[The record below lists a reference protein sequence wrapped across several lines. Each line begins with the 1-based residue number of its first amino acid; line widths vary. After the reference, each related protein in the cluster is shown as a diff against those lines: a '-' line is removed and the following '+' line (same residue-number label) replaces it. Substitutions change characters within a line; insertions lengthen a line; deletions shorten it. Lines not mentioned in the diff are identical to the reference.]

1 MTTEGSDS
9 SVSFEMDIQDLF
21 SQRDQEA
28 MLLQF
33 DLWDAEDVRDNADR
47 ILEQVESGRM
57 PCYGAWGGDKVTLFR
72 RWRDTGMAD

>member
-1 MTTEGSDS
+1 MTTDGSDS

-33 DLWDAEDVRDNADR
+33 DLWDVEDVRNNADA
-47 ILEQVESGRM
+47 ILEQVASGRM
-57 PCYGAWGGDKVTLFR
+57 PCYGAWGENKVALFR
-72 RWRDTGMAD
+72 RWRDSGMAD